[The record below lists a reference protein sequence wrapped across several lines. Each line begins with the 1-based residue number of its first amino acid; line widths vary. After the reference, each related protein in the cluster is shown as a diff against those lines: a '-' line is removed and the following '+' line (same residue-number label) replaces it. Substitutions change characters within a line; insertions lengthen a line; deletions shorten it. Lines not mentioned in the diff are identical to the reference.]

1 MSKIEINKNTRGL
14 RVVGAEDV
22 YRRTRQGFRIIDPT
36 HVYGRIEREYP
47 HVVLNRSNSRRT
59 YKDDFSKLSTRVKS
73 DVVDQFNNHGRHNR
87 RVLYLVDSHFNQ
99 PAQNNTRVS
108 RNPRNR
114 NNNRNNNRG

>member
-14 RVVGAEDV
+14 RVANTNEV
-22 YRRTRQGFRIIDPT
+22 YRRTRRGYVLNDPN
-36 HVYGRIEREYP
+36 HIYGRIERVTP
-47 HVVLNRSNSRRT
+47 HIVLTRSNRNRT
-59 YKDDFSKLSTRVKS
+59 YKDDFSNLSTSVKRE
-73 DVVDQFNNHGRHNR
+73 VVNQFNNHGSHNR

-99 PAQNNTRVS
+99 PAQNNTRVP

>member
-14 RVVGAEDV
+14 RIATSDEVFTGRNHRVL
-22 YRRTRQGFRIIDPT
+22 RDPT
-36 HVYGRIEREYP
+36 HIYGRIEREHP
-47 HVVLNRSNSRRT
+47 HIVLNRSNNCRT

-99 PAQNNTRVS
+99 PAQNNTRAP

-114 NNNRNNNRG
+114 NSNRNNNRG